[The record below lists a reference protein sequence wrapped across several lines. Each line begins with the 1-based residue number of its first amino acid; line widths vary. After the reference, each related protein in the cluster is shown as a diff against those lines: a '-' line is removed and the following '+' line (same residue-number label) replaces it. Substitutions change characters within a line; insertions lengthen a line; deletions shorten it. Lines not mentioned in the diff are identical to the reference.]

1 MSIHQAG
8 KNVNKG
14 RIKLVLIFLY
24 GLLKGRNIQLNGLGY
39 RYIEQLTEMP
49 QNVLYDAIGIYSTVV
64 LSSEFFSS
72 MFSFT

>member
-24 GLLKGRNIQLNGLGY
+24 GLG
-39 RYIEQLTEMP
+39 
-49 QNVLYDAIGIYSTVV
+49 DAANLLI
-64 LSSEFFSS
+64 
-72 MFSFT
+72 